1 MDEPPL
7 TIMRLISIALVT
19 FCSLI
24 SSHAEI
30 PSGVPEKASEATQFA
45 LRWSIDRILVRIELK
60 VETDP
65 SGKIWRNKTTYRFA
79 FYSPSKQEAMWSDE
93 AGNMESSAF
102 AIPAGW
108 STEPIPRDFDD
119 LPEALKKSG
128 SKDVSDIASA
138 TLYYQN
144 GKPLWLLELANGIRV
159 GLHPGESV
167 ESELQEGTLD
177 TCNSLYNQ
185 KKFNQAFECLKN
197 LAEKGLALAQFNL
210 AVMYVRGEGV
220 KKSTTEAEKWL
231 KRAADQ
237 GYPGAEDVLLKLQM
251 LDVINA
257 NKLLDNLQKEGPSYF
272 DRAEESYK
280 KGDYPNAFKL
290 YEEAEFR
297 GVVQA
302 TYKLGLLYYNGQGTK
317 KDMAKGME
325 LIRNAAKLGCAD
337 AKKFLETH

>member
-1 MDEPPL
+1 MEERI
-7 TIMRLISIALVT
+7 IMRLISITLVV

-24 SSHAEI
+24 SSYAEI
-30 PSGVPEKASEATQFA
+30 PSGVPQKAYEATQLA
-45 LRWSIDRILVRIELK
+45 LHWSIDRILVRIELK
-60 VETDP
+60 VESDS

-79 FYSPSKQEAMWSDE
+79 FYSPSKQEAIWSDE
-93 AGNMESSAF
+93 AGNMDSSAF
-102 AIPAGW
+102 TIPAGW
-108 STEPIPRDFDD
+108 STEPIPRNFDD
-119 LPEALKKSG
+119 LPAALKKSA
-128 SKDVSDIASA
+128 STDVSDITSA
-138 TLYYQN
+138 TLYYRN
-144 GKPLWLLELANGIRV
+144 GKPQWLLQLANGTSM
-159 GLHPGESV
+159 GLHPDESV
-167 ESELQEGTLD
+167 ESELQEWTLD
-177 TCNSLYNQ
+177 TCNSEYNQ

-197 LAEKGLALAQFNL
+197 LAEKGLAVAQFNL
-210 AVMYVRGEGV
+210 AVMYIHGEGV
-220 KKSTTEAEKWL
+220 GKSTTEAQKWL

-237 GYPGAEDVLLKLQM
+237 GYPGAQDVLLKLQM

-280 KGDYPNAFKL
+280 KGDYANAFKL

-297 GVVQA
+297 GIVQA

-317 KDMAKGME
+317 KDMVKGME

>member
-1 MDEPPL
+1 
-7 TIMRLISIALVT
+7 MRLISIAVLT

-30 PSGVPEKASEATQFA
+30 PSGVPQKANEATQLA
-45 LRWSIDRILVRIELK
+45 LHWSIDRMLIRIELK
-60 VETDP
+60 VESDS

-93 AGNMESSAF
+93 AGNMDSSAF
-102 AIPAGW
+102 PIPAGW
-108 STEPIPRDFDD
+108 SKEPIPRDFDD
-119 LPEALKKSG
+119 LPAALKESA
-128 SKDVSDIASA
+128 STDVSDITSA
-138 TLYYQN
+138 TLEYRN
-144 GKPLWLLELANGIRV
+144 GKPQWLLELATGISMK
-159 GLHPGESV
+159 LPPGESV
-167 ESELQEGTLD
+167 ESELQEWTLD
-177 TCNSLYNQ
+177 NCNSQYNQ
-185 KKFNQAFECLKN
+185 KKFSQAFECLKN
-197 LAEKGLALAQFNL
+197 LAEKGLAVAQFNL
-210 AVMYVRGEGV
+210 AVMYIHGEGV
-220 KKSTTEAEKWL
+220 GKSTTEAEKWL

-237 GYPGAEDVLLKLQM
+237 GYPAAQDVLLKLQT

-280 KGDYPNAFKL
+280 KGDYANALKL

-297 GVVQA
+297 GIVQA
-302 TYKLGLLYYNGQGTK
+302 GYKLGLLYYNGQGTK

-325 LIRNAAKLGCAD
+325 LIRNAAKLGSAD